1 MTDSRSIFS
10 VSQINEYV
18 RMTVESSAPLQ
29 SVFIRGEISNF
40 KNQYSTGHLYFS
52 LKDRDGMIKAV
63 MFRGYAQK
71 LKFAPRDGDKVII
84 HGKISVYVARGEYQV
99 YVDDMQPDGVGALA
113 LAFERLKEKLSAEGL
128 FDPAHKKVIPPSP
141 RRVGV
146 ITSASGAAIHDI
158 LNVSGRR
165 APSIEIVIYPAIVQ
179 GDNAP
184 RSLIGGIRYFNR
196 ESHVDVIIIGRGG
209 GSIEDLWG
217 FNDEGLAREIFASE
231 IPVVSAVGHETD
243 FTISDFVS
251 DLRAPTPSAAA
262 EIVFPNNLENIR
274 RLNAIKDT
282 AEGLLSRRLNSIR
295 LQMSLLGSKLEKA
308 SPVYRLRDRTM
319 KVSMLA
325 ERLETLGEKRLE
337 GKRAQI
343 RLCAARLVSQNPMA
357 VLSKGYTFV
366 ESGDGRIISSAS
378 DLAAGERIDLV
389 FADGRVCATVDAVKT
404 KNKEAAYGREKENDL

>member
-128 FDPAHKKVIPPSP
+128 FDPAHKKAIPPYP

-146 ITSASGAAIHDI
+146 ITSA
-158 LNVSGRR
+158 
-165 APSIEIVIYPAIVQ
+165 
-179 GDNAP
+179 
-184 RSLIGGIRYFNR
+184 
-196 ESHVDVIIIGRGG
+196 
-209 GSIEDLWG
+209 
-217 FNDEGLAREIFASE
+217 
-231 IPVVSAVGHETD
+231 
-243 FTISDFVS
+243 
-251 DLRAPTPSAAA
+251 
-262 EIVFPNNLENIR
+262 
-274 RLNAIKDT
+274 
-282 AEGLLSRRLNSIR
+282 
-295 LQMSLLGSKLEKA
+295 
-308 SPVYRLRDRTM
+308 
-319 KVSMLA
+319 
-325 ERLETLGEKRLE
+325 
-337 GKRAQI
+337 
-343 RLCAARLVSQNPMA
+343 
-357 VLSKGYTFV
+357 
-366 ESGDGRIISSAS
+366 
-378 DLAAGERIDLV
+378 
-389 FADGRVCATVDAVKT
+389 
-404 KNKEAAYGREKENDL
+404 

>member
-1 MTDSRSIFS
+1 MTDTRSIFS
-10 VSQINEYV
+10 VSQINEYIKLC
-18 RMTVESSAPLQ
+18 VESTPALQ
-29 SVFIRGEISNF
+29 NVFIKGEISNF

-52 LKDRDGMIKAV
+52 LKDQDGMIKAV
-63 MFRGYAQK
+63 MFRGYASK

-84 HGKISVYVARGEYQV
+84 HGKISVYVARGEYQI

-113 LAFERLKEKLSAEGL
+113 LAFERLKEKLMSEGL
-128 FDPAHKKVIPPSP
+128 FDPSHKKAIPTSP

-165 APSIEIVIYPAIVQ
+165 APNVEIVIYPAIVQ
-179 GDNAP
+179 GENAP
-184 RSLIGGIRYFNR
+184 RSLVGGIRYFNN
-196 ESHVDVIIIGRGG
+196 ESPVDVIIIGRGG

-262 EIVFPNNLENIR
+262 EIVFPNNLEALR
-274 RLNAIKDT
+274 RVRVIKDT
-282 AEGLLSRRLNSIR
+282 AENLMARRISSVRQGL
-295 LQMSLLGSKLEKA
+295 SLYKSELEKK
-308 SPVYRLRDRTM
+308 SPIYKLRDRTM
-319 KVSMLA
+319 RVSHIA
-325 ERLETLGEKRLE
+325 ERLEALAKMKLDEKSS
-337 GKRAQI
+337 KMK
-343 RLCAARLVSQNPMA
+343 LCAARLVAVNPMA

-366 ESGDGRIISSAS
+366 EAADGRIVSGAS
-378 DLAAGERIDLV
+378 ELSDGERINLV
-389 FADGRVCATVDAVKT
+389 FADGRVGATVNKT
-404 KNKEAAYGREKENDL
+404 KDK

>member
-1 MTDSRSIFS
+1 MTDTRSIFS
-10 VSQINEYV
+10 VSQINEYIKLC
-18 RMTVESSAPLQ
+18 VESTPALQ
-29 SVFIRGEISNF
+29 NVFIKGEISNF

-52 LKDRDGMIKAV
+52 LKDQDGMIKAV
-63 MFRGYAQK
+63 MFRGYASK

-84 HGKISVYVARGEYQV
+84 HGKISVYVARGEYQI

-113 LAFERLKEKLSAEGL
+113 LAFERLKEKLMSEGL
-128 FDPAHKKVIPPSP
+128 FDPSHKKAIPTSP

-165 APSIEIVIYPAIVQ
+165 APNVEIVIYPAIVQ
-179 GDNAP
+179 GENAP
-184 RSLIGGIRYFNR
+184 RSLVGGIRYFNN
-196 ESHVDVIIIGRGG
+196 ESPVDVIIIGRGG

-262 EIVFPNNLENIR
+262 EIVFPNNLEALRRIR
-274 RLNAIKDT
+274 VIKDT
-282 AEGLLSRRLNSIR
+282 AENLMARRISSVRQGL
-295 LQMSLLGSKLEKA
+295 SLYKSELEKK
-308 SPVYRLRDRTM
+308 SPIYKLRDRTM
-319 KVSMLA
+319 RVSHIA
-325 ERLETLGEKRLE
+325 ERLEALSKMKLDEKS
-337 GKRAQI
+337 GKMK
-343 RLCAARLVSQNPMA
+343 LCAARLVAVNPMA

-366 ESGDGRIISSAS
+366 EAADGRIVSGAS
-378 DLAAGERIDLV
+378 ELSDGERINLV
-389 FADGRVCATVDAVKT
+389 FADGRVGATVNKT
-404 KNKEAAYGREKENDL
+404 KDK

>member
-18 RMTVESSAPLQ
+18 RLTIESSAPLQ

-52 LKDRDGMIKAV
+52 LKDGEGMIKAV
-63 MFRGYAQK
+63 MFRGYASK

-84 HGKISVYVARGEYQV
+84 HGKISVYVARGEYQI

-113 LAFERLKEKLSAEGL
+113 LAFERLKEKLAVEGL
-128 FDPAHKKVIPPSP
+128 FDSKYKKVIPTSP

-165 APSIEIVIYPAIVQ
+165 APNIEIVIYPAIVQ
-179 GDNAP
+179 GENAP
-184 RSLIGGIRYFNR
+184 RSLIGGIKYFNN
-196 ESHVDVIIIGRGG
+196 ESPVDVIIIGRGG

-217 FNDEGLAREIFASE
+217 FNDEGLAREIFASV

-262 EIVFPNNLENIR
+262 EIVFPNNLESIR
-274 RLNAIKDT
+274 RLNHIRDVATSIMQKRI
-282 AEGLLSRRLNSIR
+282 SSLN
-295 LQMSLLGSKLEKA
+295 LKMSLYSSNLEKK
-308 SPVYRLRDRTM
+308 SPIYKLRDRTM
-319 KVSMLA
+319 KVSILA
-325 ERLETLGEKRLE
+325 ERLESLAEKKLE
-337 GKRAQI
+337 GKRGEMK
-343 RLCAARLVSQNPMA
+343 LMAARLASVNPMA
-357 VLSKGYTFV
+357 VLSKGYTLV
-366 ESGDGRIISSAS
+366 ETSDRKIVSSVGELS
-378 DLAAGERIDLV
+378 AGEKINLV
-389 FADGRVCATVDAVKT
+389 FSDGRVSATVEELSH
-404 KNKEAAYGREKENDL
+404 NKEA

>member
-1 MTDSRSIFS
+1 MTDTRSIFS
-10 VSQINEYV
+10 VSQINEYIKLC
-18 RMTVESSAPLQ
+18 VESTPALQ
-29 SVFIRGEISNF
+29 NVFIKGEISNF

-52 LKDRDGMIKAV
+52 LKDQDGMIKAV
-63 MFRGYAQK
+63 MFRGYASK

-84 HGKISVYVARGEYQV
+84 HGKISVYVARGEYQI

-113 LAFERLKEKLSAEGL
+113 LAFERLKEKLMSEGL
-128 FDPAHKKVIPPSP
+128 FDPSHKKAIPTSP

-165 APSIEIVIYPAIVQ
+165 APNVEIVIYPAIVQ
-179 GDNAP
+179 GENAP
-184 RSLIGGIRYFNR
+184 RSLVGGIRYFNN
-196 ESHVDVIIIGRGG
+196 ESPVDVIIIGRGG

-262 EIVFPNNLENIR
+262 EIVFPNNLEALR
-274 RLNAIKDT
+274 RVRAIKDT
-282 AEGLLSRRLNSIR
+282 AENLMARRISSVRQGL
-295 LQMSLLGSKLEKA
+295 SLYKSELEKK
-308 SPVYRLRDRTM
+308 SPIYKLRDRTM
-319 KVSMLA
+319 RVSHIA
-325 ERLETLGEKRLE
+325 ERLEALAKMKLDEKS
-337 GKRAQI
+337 GKMK
-343 RLCAARLVSQNPMA
+343 LCAARLVAVNPMA

-366 ESGDGRIISSAS
+366 EAADGRIVSGAS
-378 DLAAGERIDLV
+378 ELSDGERINLV
-389 FADGRVCATVDAVKT
+389 FADGRVGATVNKT
-404 KNKEAAYGREKENDL
+404 KDK

>member
-1 MTDSRSIFS
+1 MTDTRSIFS
-10 VSQINEYV
+10 VSQINEYIKLC
-18 RMTVESSAPLQ
+18 VESTPALQ
-29 SVFIRGEISNF
+29 NVFIKGEISNF

-52 LKDRDGMIKAV
+52 LKDQDGMIKAV
-63 MFRGYAQK
+63 MFRGYASK

-84 HGKISVYVARGEYQV
+84 HGKISVYVARGEYQI

-113 LAFERLKEKLSAEGL
+113 LAFERLKEKLMSEGL
-128 FDPAHKKVIPPSP
+128 FDPSHKKAIPTSP

-165 APSIEIVIYPAIVQ
+165 APNVEIVIYPAIVQ
-179 GDNAP
+179 GENAP
-184 RSLIGGIRYFNR
+184 RSLVGGIRYFNN
-196 ESHVDVIIIGRGG
+196 ESPVDVIIIGRGG

-262 EIVFPNNLENIR
+262 EIVFPNNLEALR
-274 RLNAIKDT
+274 RVRVIKDT
-282 AEGLLSRRLNSIR
+282 AENLMARRISSVRQGL
-295 LQMSLLGSKLEKA
+295 SLYKSELEKK
-308 SPVYRLRDRTM
+308 SPIYKLRDRTM
-319 KVSMLA
+319 RVSHIA
-325 ERLETLGEKRLE
+325 ERLEALAKMKLDEKS
-337 GKRAQI
+337 GKMK
-343 RLCAARLVSQNPMA
+343 LCAARLVAVNPMA

-366 ESGDGRIISSAS
+366 EAADGRIVSGAS
-378 DLAAGERIDLV
+378 ELSDGERINLV
-389 FADGRVCATVDAVKT
+389 FADGRVGATVNKT
-404 KNKEAAYGREKENDL
+404 KDK

>member
-1 MTDSRSIFS
+1 MTDAKSIFS

-18 RMTVESSAPLQ
+18 RLVLESSAPLQ

-40 KNQYSTGHLYFS
+40 KNQYSIGHLYFS
-52 LKDRDGMIKAV
+52 LKDADGMIKAV
-63 MFRGYAQK
+63 MFRGYASK

-84 HGKISVYVARGEYQV
+84 HGKVSAYVARGEYQI

-128 FDPAHKKVIPPSP
+128 FDPAHKRKIPLSP

-165 APSIEIVIYPAIVQ
+165 APSVEIVIYPAIVQ
-179 GDNAP
+179 GDSAP
-184 RSLIGGIRYFNR
+184 RSLIGGIKYFNL
-196 ESHVDVIIIGRGG
+196 ESPVDVIIIGRGG

-217 FNDEGLAREIFASE
+217 FNDEALAREIFASK

-262 EIVFPNNLENIR
+262 EIVFPNDAERAR
-274 RLNAIKDT
+274 RLAGISEMASSAMKKRLD
-282 AEGLLSRRLNSIR
+282 ASRLK
-295 LQMSLLGSKLEKA
+295 MSLYASQLEKR
-308 SPVYRLRDRTM
+308 SPIFRLRDRTM
-319 KVSMLA
+319 RVSHLA
-325 ERLETLGEKRLE
+325 ERLDTLAQKRLDA
-337 GKRAQI
+337 GKNQI
-343 RLCAARLVSQNPMA
+343 KLCAARLMSANPLS
-357 VLSKGYTFV
+357 VLTKGYTMV
-366 ESGDGRIISSAS
+366 EAKDGKIVSSAH
-378 DLAAGERIDLV
+378 DLDVGEKIKLV
-389 FADGRVCATVDAVKT
+389 FSDGAVSATVD
-404 KNKEAAYGREKENDL
+404 EII